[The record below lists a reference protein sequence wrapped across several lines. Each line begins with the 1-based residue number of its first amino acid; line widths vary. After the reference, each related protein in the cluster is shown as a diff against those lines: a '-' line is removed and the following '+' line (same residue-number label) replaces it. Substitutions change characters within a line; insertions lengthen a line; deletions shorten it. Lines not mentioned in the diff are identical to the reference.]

1 MSSFLTE
8 LKRRNVV
15 RVAVVYSIVGWL
27 LVEVASVI
35 LPTFKAPEWIMQVFT
50 LLVILGFPLAL
61 IFAWAFEITPG
72 GLKRTHEVPLE
83 QSITRT
89 TGRAL
94 DFIIIGILSVAV
106 VYLVAVNYVFREEAV
121 TVLSERPSIAVL
133 PFSNRSADP
142 ENAFFAEGIH
152 DDVLTRLA
160 KIGSLKVISRTSV
173 ARYKNTNKS
182 IPQIA
187 EELGVAAIM
196 EGAVQRAG
204 NMVRINVQLIDAGT
218 DEHLWAEAYNR
229 RLTTENIFAIQN
241 EIATAIADALRMTLT
256 PEEQAGLRSVPTDN
270 LDAYIAYLQG
280 KQSIARRTSAS
291 LEAAIEHFRQ
301 ASELDPNYALAY
313 VGLADAY
320 GLLNIYGNL
329 SRAERLDKS
338 GRAIKKALELDSQL
352 GEAYASLGYLK
363 SEEGHFEE
371 AAQAFRRA
379 LDLKPNYATTYHWYG
394 NLLSFTL
401 GRPQEGL
408 ALHQQA
414 LELDPLSTII
424 NLIVGFDFEALGR
437 FNEAREQY
445 LRVIKIDPAFPGTY
459 EGLADLYWKGF
470 GKVDEAVQWLH
481 QAVELDPGRSAL
493 TSRLGLAYL
502 DLGDVETA
510 QYWIDRAIVTA
521 PEQAAPN
528 VSRAILNFYL
538 NRETK
543 AQEYAEKVLG
553 IAPSHNDALTILGI
567 ADLVTG
573 RYIEAQ
579 DRYLKAFPAL
589 LTDENMS
596 IDGSNYWPAINLALV
611 LQKTGDQDRA
621 KLLLEKSLAFIETIP
636 RLGDWGYWSADFE
649 IHALQGK
656 VEQALATMEDAV
668 QKGWRYRWWFAERN
682 PNLDSIRNQPEFQ
695 AMMDMIRADM
705 AAQLARVQEMEARG
719 ELEPIPE
726 PVSQ

>member
-1 MSSFLTE
+1 MGQTDSFFSE
-8 LKRRNVV
+8 LRRRNVF
-15 RVAVVYSIVGWL
+15 RVGVAYAIVGWL
-27 LVEVASVI
+27 LIEVADLLLENFGAPDWVVKAFTI
-35 LPTFKAPEWIMQVFT
+35 LVF
-50 LLVILGFPLAL
+50 LGLPLAL
-61 IFAWAFEITPG
+61 IFAWAYELTPQ
-72 GLKRTHEVPLE
+72 GLKRTHEVSLE
-83 QSITRT
+83 ESITKV

-106 VYLVAVNYVFREEAV
+106 VYLVAANYVFREETV
-121 TVLSERPSIAVL
+121 TVLSQRPSIAVL
-133 PFSNRSADP
+133 PFSNRSTDP

-173 ARYKNTNKS
+173 ARYENTSKS

-187 EELGVAAIM
+187 KELGVAAIM

-204 NMVRINVQLIDAGT
+204 NTVRINVQLIDAGT

-229 RLTTENIFAIQN
+229 QLTTENIFAIQN

-270 LDAYIAYLQG
+270 LDAYISYLQG

-291 LEAAIEHFRQ
+291 LEAAVEHFRH

-329 SRAERLDKS
+329 SRAEKS
-338 GRAIKKALELDSQL
+338 EKSAPAIEKALELDSQL
-352 GEAYASLGYLK
+352 GEAYASLGYLRG
-363 SEEGHFEE
+363 EEGHFEE

-379 LDLKPNYATTYHWYG
+379 LDLNPNYATTYHWYG

-408 ALHQQA
+408 ALHLQA

-437 FNEAREQY
+437 FDEAREQY

-459 EGLADLYWKGF
+459 EGLADLYWEGF
-470 GKVDEAVQWLH
+470 GQVDEAVRWLH
-481 QAVELDPGRSAL
+481 QAVALDPGRSAL

-521 PEQAAPN
+521 PEQVAPN
-528 VSRAILNFYL
+528 VARAILELYL
-538 NRETK
+538 NREIE
-543 AQEYAEKVLG
+543 AQKFAAKVLAM
-553 IAPSHNDALTILGI
+553 APNQNDALTILCI
-567 ADLVTG
+567 ADLVAG
-573 RYIEAQ
+573 RYTEAQ
-579 DRYLKAFPAL
+579 ARYLRAFPAL
-589 LTDENMS
+589 LKDDRVS
-596 IDGSNYWPAINLALV
+596 INGANYWPAINLALV
-611 LQKTGDQDRA
+611 LQKTGDRDRA
-621 KLLLEKSLAFIETIP
+621 ELLLEKSLAFIETIP

-649 IHALQGK
+649 IYALRGK
-656 VEQALATMEDAV
+656 VEQALTTMEDAV

-682 PNLDSIRNQPEFQ
+682 PNLDSIRDEPEFQ
-695 AMMDMIRADM
+695 AMVEEIKADM
-705 AAQLARVQEMEARG
+705 AVQLERVKAMEARG
-719 ELEPIPE
+719 ELE
-726 PVSQ
+726 Q